1 MSPAVQFPPYL
12 YRSIWQLEIFM
23 TALIKIMLS
32 ACHFLL
38 IYIVYTRGNIPI
50 LVNLINNRRRNIK
63 DTKLKE

>member
-12 YRSIWQLEIFM
+12 YRLIWQLEIFM

-50 LVNLINNRRRNIK
+50 LVKLINNQRRNIK

>member
-1 MSPAVQFPPYL
+1 MSPAVHFPPYL

-32 ACHFLL
+32 AYHFLL

-50 LVNLINNRRRNIK
+50 LVKLTNNRRRNIK